1 MPHGDVPEDETE
13 RAARATSFGAAAG
26 VYESARPGYPAEAVR
41 DLLGPQPLDVLD
53 LGAGTGK
60 LTRTL
65 VAAGHHVR
73 AVDPDAGMLASL
85 ATAVPEV
92 PYDVGTAE
100 SLPLPDASVDAVV
113 AGQAYHWFD
122 PATALPEIARVL
134 RPDGLLGLLWN
145 VRDDEV
151 PWIYDLGQIMGALDA
166 GDQLEPPALQP
177 VFTEAAV
184 RWYEHVHPLTVDG
197 LVDLAASR
205 SYVIRLPDDE
215 RADRLAQVRALGE
228 RVAEGGVVPVAYR
241 LQVWSA
247 RKVAS

>member
-1 MPHGDVPEDETE
+1 MPHGDVPADETE
-13 RAARATSFGAAAG
+13 RAARATSFGVVADA
-26 VYESARPGYPAEAVR
+26 YEKARPGYPADAVR
-41 DLLGPQPLDVLD
+41 DLLGTAPLDVLD

-65 VAAGHHVR
+65 VAEGHRVR
-73 AVDPDAGMLASL
+73 AVDPDAGMLAAL
-85 ATAVPEV
+85 ATAVPRV
-92 PYDVGTAE
+92 PHDVGTAE
-100 SLPLPDASVDAVV
+100 SLPLPDASLDAVV

-134 RPDGLLGLLWN
+134 RPGGLLGLLWN
-145 VRDDEV
+145 VRDDDV
-151 PWIYDLGQIMGALDA
+151 PWIHDLGEIMGALDA
-166 GDQLEPPALQP
+166 GDQLRPPALQP
-177 VFTEAAV
+177 LFTEATV
-184 RWYEHVHPLTVDG
+184 SWYAHRHPLDVDG

-205 SYVIRLPDDE
+205 SYVIRLPEGE

-247 RKVAS
+247 RKVAA